1 MRNPADSRA
10 RHMETYLVGG
20 AVRDE
25 LLGRPVIDRDYVVVG
40 STPQEM
46 EAMGFRRIGA
56 DFPVFLHPE
65 THCEYAL
72 ARTER
77 KTARGYRGFVVHA
90 DPDVTLEED
99 LRRRDLTINAM
110 ARASDGALID
120 PYKGLADL
128 RAGILRHVSAAFA
141 EDPVR
146 ILRVARFAARFGFS
160 VAPETLALMRSMVA
174 AGEVA
179 ALVPE
184 RVFTEL
190 DRALAEPHPWLFI
203 ETLRACGALAVQFPE
218 IDRLFGIPQPLKYHP
233 EGDTGAHVLL
243 ALRQAAAL
251 GLAARA
257 RFAVLLHDLG
267 KGLTPQEEWPS
278 HRGHEARGVA
288 LVDAVCT
295 RLKTPVEYRALARAV
310 TAHHLQ
316 AHAAL
321 TFRPAT
327 VLRLIEAV
335 DGFRRPERFEEFL
348 GACEADARGRAGLEA
363 VEYPQARW
371 LRTVRDATAR
381 LSGREWAAQ
390 GLSGEQIQERLRAA
404 RTRLIAELKAAR

>member
-1 MRNPADSRA
+1 MD
-10 RHMETYLVGG
+10 TYLVGG

-46 EAMGFRRIGA
+46 EALGFRRVGA

-65 THCEYAL
+65 TRCEYAL

-77 KTARGYRGFVVHA
+77 KTAPGYRGFVVHA
-90 DPDVTLEED
+90 DPDVTLDAD

-110 ARASDGALID
+110 ARASDGTLVD
-120 PYKGLADL
+120 PYGGLADL
-128 RAGILRHVSAAFA
+128 RAGILRHVSPAFA

-146 ILRVARFAARFGFS
+146 ILRVARFAARFGFT

-184 RVFTEL
+184 RVFAEL
-190 DRALAEPHPWLFI
+190 DRALAEPHPWLFL
-203 ETLRACGALAVQFPE
+203 EVLRASGALAAQFPE
-218 IDRLFGIPQPLKYHP
+218 IDRLFGVPQPLEYHP

-251 GLAARA
+251 GLSARA

-267 KGLTPQEEWPS
+267 KGLTPRDEWPS
-278 HRGHEARGVA
+278 HRGHEARGAA
-288 LVDAVCT
+288 LVDVVCA
-295 RLKTPVEYRALARAV
+295 RLKAPVEYRALARAV
-310 TAHHLQ
+310 AAHHLQ
-316 AHAAL
+316 VHAAL
-321 TFRPAT
+321 RLRPAT
-327 VLRLIEAV
+327 ILRLIEAV
-335 DGFRRPERFEEFL
+335 DGFRKPGRFLEFL
-348 GACEADARGRAGLEA
+348 GACEADARGRAGLEG
-363 VEYPQARW
+363 VDYPQARW
-371 LRTVRDATAR
+371 LRAVRDATAGV
-381 LSGREWAAQ
+381 SGREWAAQ
-390 GLSGEQIQERLRAA
+390 GYVGDQIQKRVRAERA
-404 RTRLIAELKAAR
+404 RLITKMKAAR

>member
-1 MRNPADSRA
+1 MD
-10 RHMETYLVGG
+10 TYLVGG

-46 EAMGFRRIGA
+46 EALGFRRVGA

-65 THCEYAL
+65 TRCEYAL

-77 KTARGYRGFVVHA
+77 KTAPGYRGFVVHA
-90 DPDVTLEED
+90 DPDVTLDAD

-110 ARASDGALID
+110 ARASDGTLVD
-120 PYKGLADL
+120 PYGGLADL
-128 RAGILRHVSAAFA
+128 RAGILRHVSPAFA

-146 ILRVARFAARFGFS
+146 ILRVARFAARFGFT

-190 DRALAEPHPWLFI
+190 DRALAEPHPWLFL
-203 ETLRACGALAVQFPE
+203 EVLRASGALAAQFPE
-218 IDRLFGIPQPLKYHP
+218 IDRLFGVPQPLEYHP

-251 GLAARA
+251 GLSARA

-267 KGLTPQEEWPS
+267 KGLTPRDEWPS
-278 HRGHEARGVA
+278 HRGHEARGAA
-288 LVDAVCT
+288 LVDVVCA
-295 RLKTPVEYRALARAV
+295 RLKAPVEYRALARAV
-310 TAHHLQ
+310 AAHHLQ
-316 AHAAL
+316 VHAAL
-321 TFRPAT
+321 RLRPAT
-327 VLRLIEAV
+327 ILRLIEAV
-335 DGFRRPERFEEFL
+335 DGFRKPGRFLEFL
-348 GACEADARGRAGLEA
+348 GACEADARGRAGLEG
-363 VEYPQARW
+363 VDYPQARW
-371 LRTVRDATAR
+371 LRAVRDATAGV
-381 LSGREWAAQ
+381 SGREWAAQ
-390 GLSGEQIQERLRAA
+390 GYVGDQIQKRVRAERA
-404 RTRLIAELKAAR
+404 RLITKMKAAR

>member
-1 MRNPADSRA
+1 
-10 RHMETYLVGG
+10 METYLVGG

-40 STPQEM
+40 SSPQEM
-46 EAMGFRRIGA
+46 EALGFRRVGA

-77 KTARGYRGFVVHA
+77 KTAPGYRGFVVHA
-90 DPDVTLEED
+90 DPDVTLDED

-110 ARASDGALID
+110 ARGADGTLVD
-120 PYKGLADL
+120 PYGGLADL
-128 RAGILRHVSAAFA
+128 RGGILRHVSPAFA

-146 ILRVARFAARFGFS
+146 ILRVARFAARFGFT
-160 VAPETLALMRSMVA
+160 VASETMALMRAMVG

-190 DRALAEPHPWLFI
+190 DRALAEPHPWLFV
-203 ETLRACGALAVQFPE
+203 EVLRACRALAAQFPE
-218 IDRLFGIPQPLKYHP
+218 IDRLFGVPQPPAYHP
-233 EGDTGAHVLL
+233 EGDTGVHVLL

-251 GLAARA
+251 GLSARA

-267 KGLTPQEEWPS
+267 KGLTPREEWPS
-278 HRGHEARGVA
+278 HRGHEARGVPLVEA
-288 LVDAVCT
+288 LCA
-295 RLKTPVEYRALARAV
+295 RLKAPVEYRALARAV
-310 TAHHLQ
+310 AAHHLL
-316 AHAAL
+316 AHDAL
-321 TFRPAT
+321 RLKAAT
-327 VLRLIEAV
+327 VLRLVEAV

-348 GACEADARGRAGLEA
+348 GACEADARGRAGLEDA
-363 VEYPQARW
+363 DYPQARW
-371 LRTVRDATAR
+371 LRTVRDAAAAV
-381 LSGREWAAQ
+381 SGREWAAQ
-390 GLSGEQIQERLRAA
+390 GLAGEQIQERVRAA
-404 RTRLIAELKAAR
+404 RTRLIAALKAAR

>member
-1 MRNPADSRA
+1 MK
-10 RHMETYLVGG
+10 TYLVGG

-40 STPQEM
+40 SSPQEM
-46 EAMGFRRIGA
+46 EALGFRRVGA

-77 KTARGYRGFVVHA
+77 KTAPGYRGFVVHA
-90 DPDVTLEED
+90 DPDVTLDED

-110 ARASDGALID
+110 ARGEDGALVD
-120 PYKGLADL
+120 PYDGLADL
-128 RAGILRHVSAAFA
+128 RRGILRHVSPAFA

-146 ILRVARFAARFGFS
+146 ILRVARFAARFGFT
-160 VAPETLALMRSMVA
+160 VAPETMALMRSMVG
-174 AGEVA
+174 AGEVV

-190 DRALAEPHPWLFI
+190 DRALAEPYPWLFV
-203 ETLRACGALAVQFPE
+203 EVLRACGALAVQFPE
-218 IDRLFGIPQPLKYHP
+218 IDRLFGVPQSLEYHP

-243 ALRQAAAL
+243 ALRQAVTL
-251 GLAARA
+251 GLSARA

-267 KGLTPQEEWPS
+267 KGLTPREEWPA
-278 HRGHEARGVA
+278 HRGHEARGA
-288 LVDAVCT
+288 SLVDALCA
-295 RLKTPVEYRALARAV
+295 RLKAPVEYRTLARAV
-310 TAHHLQ
+310 AAHHLL
-316 AHAAL
+316 AHSAL
-321 TFRPAT
+321 RLKPAT

-348 GACEADARGRAGLEA
+348 GACEADARGRAGLEEA
-363 VEYPQARW
+363 DYPQARW
-371 LRTVRDATAR
+371 LRTARDATAR
-381 LSGREWAAQ
+381 VSGREWAAQ
-390 GLSGEQIQERLRAA
+390 GLAGEQIQERVRAA
-404 RTRLIAELKAAR
+404 RTRLIAALKAVR